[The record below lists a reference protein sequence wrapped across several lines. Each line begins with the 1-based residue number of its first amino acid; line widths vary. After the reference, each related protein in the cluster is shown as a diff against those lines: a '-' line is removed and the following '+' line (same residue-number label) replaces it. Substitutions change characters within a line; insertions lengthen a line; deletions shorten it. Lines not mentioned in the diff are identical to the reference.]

1 MKLKKVLLSLGMA
14 ITIFASCI
22 QVSAVNI
29 VQVPAD
35 EIDGVYNQS
44 VDSNQWTSWPKGPH
58 IYSEAGIVMDA
69 DSGAILYA
77 KNIDNPHYPASI
89 TKILTGLVAIENNE
103 LTKMVTVTPDDYNFL
118 KIGDNHIGLKKDE
131 QITMNDALHG
141 TLLASGNEVAHA
153 VASNTEGGYEN
164 FIKLMN
170 EKAKELGCQN
180 SNFVNSHGLHD
191 DEHYTSA
198 RDMALIGSACFQ
210 NEDFMR
216 ITGTREYT
224 IPTTN
229 ITNETRTIA
238 QHHKMMFSWRSQYYE
253 YCVGGKTGYTDK
265 ALNTLVTLASKDGMN
280 LVAVVLRTHGTGNT
294 YNDTRAMLDYAF
306 ENFSKVAV
314 TEDMVEVS
322 GFKSIDPDA
331 HVTLP
336 SGITFDELDC
346 SVDNPTDLG
355 DKSGKLIYTY
365 EGQAVG
371 EVEFTIT
378 DEYYNKIHK
387 IEEVKDKDKA
397 DKKKADKGAVI
408 GIVIKIVFGVLG
420 VVLVL
425 FLLLLCY
432 VAYKRH
438 QIRKRRKARRM
449 KRQREIE
456 YRRYLERMQDNDK
469 NWYD

>member
-1 MKLKKVLLSLGMA
+1 MKFKKVILSLGMA
-14 ITIFASCI
+14 LTFLASS
-22 QVSAVNI
+22 VNVHAVNV
-29 VQVPAD
+29 VQVPAE

-44 VDSNQWTSWPKGPH
+44 VDSNQLEGWAQGPQ

-77 KNIDNPHYPASI
+77 KNIDAPHYPASI
-89 TKILTGLVAIENNE
+89 TKILTGLVALEHNE
-103 LTKMVTVTPDDYNFL
+103 LTDVVTITPEDYNFL
-118 KIGDNHIGLKKDE
+118 KRGDNHIGLKNEE
-131 QITMNDALHG
+131 QITMEHALHG

-153 VASNTEGGYEN
+153 VASNTEGGYDN

-170 EKAKELGCQN
+170 EKAKELGCTN

-198 RDMALIGSACFQ
+198 RDMALIGSAAFQ
-210 NEDFMR
+210 NADFMK
-216 ITGTREYT
+216 ITGTLEYT

-238 QHHKMMFSWRSQYYE
+238 QHHKMLFSWRSQYYE

-306 ENFSKVAV
+306 ENFNKVSV
-314 TEDMVEVS
+314 TEDMVDAS
-322 GFKSIDPDA
+322 GLKAIDPEGY
-331 HVTLP
+331 VMLP
-336 SGITFDELDC
+336 AGITFDQLKCTVE
-346 SVDNPTDLG
+346 NPTKLG
-355 DKSGKLIYTY
+355 DKSGKLVYTY
-365 EGQAVG
+365 EGQVVG
-371 EVEFTIT
+371 EVATTIT
-378 DEYYNKIHK
+378 DEFYNQLHGIQETEDTKG
-387 IEEVKDKDKA
+387 
-397 DKKKADKGAVI
+397 KKKADKGAVL
-408 GIVIKIVFGVLG
+408 GIIIKVVFGIFG

-432 VAYKRH
+432 VSYRRR

-449 KRQREIE
+449 KMKR
-456 YRRYLERMQDNDK
+456 K
-469 NWYD
+469 P

>member
-1 MKLKKVLLSLGMA
+1 MKLKKVMLSLGMA
-14 ITIFASCI
+14 VVCLATSITAN
-22 QVSAVNI
+22 AVNV
-29 VQVPAD
+29 VQVPAE
-35 EIDGVYNQS
+35 EIDSVYNQS
-44 VDSNQWTSWPKGPH
+44 VDSNQLEGWAKGPQ

-89 TKILTGLVAIENNE
+89 TKMLTGLVALENNE
-103 LTKMVTVTPDDYNFL
+103 LTAPVTVTPDDYNFL
-118 KIGDNHIGLKKDE
+118 KSGDNHIGLKNGE
-131 QITMNDALHG
+131 TITMEDALHG

-153 VASNTEGGYEN
+153 VASNTEGGYDN

-170 EKAKELGCQN
+170 EKAKELGCMN

-198 RDMALIGSACFQ
+198 RDMALIGAAAFQ
-210 NEDFMR
+210 NADFMR

-229 ITNETRTIA
+229 VTNETRTIA
-238 QHHKMMFSWRSQYYE
+238 QHHKMLFSWRSQYYE

-265 ALNTLVTLASKDGMN
+265 ALNTLVTLASKDGVN
-280 LVAVVLRTHGTGNT
+280 LVAVVLRTHGSGNT

-306 ENFSKVAV
+306 ENFTKVPV
-314 TEDMVEVS
+314 YEDMVEVS
-322 GFKSIDPDA
+322 GFKAIDKDGY
-331 HVTLP
+331 VMLP
-336 SGITFDELDC
+336 VGITFDQLEC
-346 SVDNPTDLG
+346 TVENPTDLG

-371 EVEFTIT
+371 EVEFTVT
-378 DEYYNKIHK
+378 DEFYNELHG
-387 IEEVKDKDKA
+387 IEDVKDKDKT
-397 DKKKADKGAVI
+397 DKKKADKGAVL
-408 GIVIKIVFGVLG
+408 GIIIKIVFGILG

-432 VAYKRH
+432 VAYRRR

-449 KRQREIE
+449 KRKRELE
-456 YRRYLERMQDNDK
+456 YQRYLERMRDRDM
-469 NWYD
+469 D

>member
-1 MKLKKVLLSLGMA
+1 MNLKKVILSLGMVVA
-14 ITIFASCI
+14 VFTSCM
-22 QVSAVNI
+22 QVGAVNI
-29 VQVPAD
+29 VQVPAE
-35 EIDGVYNQS
+35 EIEGVYNQS

-103 LTKMVTVTPDDYNFL
+103 LTKMITVTPEDYNFL
-118 KIGDNHIGLKKDE
+118 KRGDNHIGLKNEE
-131 QITMNDALHG
+131 QITMEDALHG

-153 VASNTEGGYEN
+153 VASNTEGGYDH

-170 EKAKELGCQN
+170 DKAQELGCQN

-210 NEDFMR
+210 NADFMR
-216 ITGTREYT
+216 ITGTLEYT

-229 ITNETRTIA
+229 VTNETRTIA

-306 ENFSKVAV
+306 ENFSKVSV
-314 TEDMVEVS
+314 TKDMVEVS
-322 GFKSIDPDA
+322 GFKSIDKDA

-336 SGITFDELDC
+336 SGITFDQLEC
-346 SVDNPTDLG
+346 AVENPTDLG
-355 DKSGKLIYTY
+355 DKTGKLIYTY
-365 EGQAVG
+365 EGYDVG
-371 EVEFTIT
+371 EVEFSIT
-378 DEYYNKIHK
+378 DEYYNKLHG
-387 IEEVKDKDKA
+387 IEEVKENDEDGE
-397 DKKKADKGAVI
+397 KKADKGQVI
-408 GIVIKIVFGVLG
+408 GIIIKVVFGILG
-420 VVLVL
+420 VLLVL

-432 VAYKRH
+432 VAYKRY
-438 QIRKRRKARRM
+438 QIRKRRKMRRM
-449 KRQREIE
+449 KRKRELE
-456 YRRYLERMQDNDK
+456 YQRYLERMQDRD
-469 NWYD
+469 

>member
-1 MKLKKVLLSLGMA
+1 MKFRKVILSFTMA
-14 ITIFASCI
+14 IVVFASCM
-22 QVSAVNI
+22 QVGAVNI

-44 VDSNQWTSWPKGPH
+44 VDSNQWTSWPKGPQ

-89 TKILTGLVAIENNE
+89 TKMLTGLVALENNE
-103 LTKMVTVTPDDYNFL
+103 LTDIVTITPDDYNFL
-118 KIGDNHIGLKKDE
+118 KRGDNHIGLKNDE
-131 QITMNDALHG
+131 QITMEDALHG

-153 VASNTEGGYEN
+153 VASNTEGGYDN

-170 EKAKELGCQN
+170 EKAKALGCQN

-198 RDMALIGSACFQ
+198 RDMALIASACFQ
-210 NEDFMR
+210 NADFMR
-216 ITGTREYT
+216 ITGTKEYT

-229 ITNETRTIA
+229 VTDETRAIA
-238 QHHKMMFSWRSQYYE
+238 QHHKMMFSWKSQYYE

-280 LVAVVLRTHGTGNT
+280 LVAVVLRTHGSGNT

-306 ENFSKVAV
+306 ENFSKIPV
-314 TEDMVEVS
+314 TEDMVEVRGLES
-322 GFKSIDPDA
+322 VDADA

-336 SGITFDELDC
+336 SGITLEQLEHT
-346 SVDNPTDLG
+346 VENPAALG

-365 EGQAVG
+365 EGQPVG
-371 EVEFTIT
+371 EVEFSIT
-378 DEYYNKIHK
+378 DEFYNEIHG
-387 IEEVKDKDKA
+387 IEDEKPI
-397 DKKKADKGAVI
+397 KKEKESSSILLIILTVVL
-408 GIVIKIVFGVLG
+408 IVIIVIA
-420 VVLVL
+420 VL
-425 FLLLLCY
+425 FLLLLVY
-432 VAYKRH
+432 VSYRRK
-438 QIRKRRKARRM
+438 QLKKKRRARR
-449 KRQREIE
+449 RQE
-456 YRRYLERMQDNDK
+456 YQEYLRKMQQED
-469 NWYD
+469 

>member
-1 MKLKKVLLSLGMA
+1 MKLKKIVMILSATL
-14 ITIFASCI
+14 IFSANAM
-22 QVSAVNI
+22 QTYAVNV
-29 VQVPAD
+29 VQVPAT
-35 EIDGVYNQS
+35 EIDSVYNQS
-44 VDSNQWTSWPKGPH
+44 VDSNQLNGWTKGPN

-77 KNIDNPHYPASI
+77 KNIDAPHYPASI
-89 TKILTGLVAIENNE
+89 TKVLTGLVALEHNE
-103 LTKMVTVTPDDYNFL
+103 LTDIVTITPEDYNFL
-118 KIGDNHIGLKKDE
+118 KKGDNHIGLKNKE
-131 QITMNDALHG
+131 QITMEDALHG

-153 VASNTEGGYEN
+153 VASNTEGGYDN

-170 EKAKELGCQN
+170 EKAKELGCMN

-191 DEHYTSA
+191 DNHYTSA
-198 RDMALIGSACFQ
+198 RDMALIAMAAFH
-210 NEDFMR
+210 NTEFMR
-216 ITGTREYT
+216 ITGTKLYT

-229 ITNETRTIA
+229 ITNETRSFEN
-238 QHHKMMFSWRSQYYE
+238 HHRMLFQGRTQYYE

-294 YNDTRAMLDYAF
+294 YNDTRTMLDYAF

-322 GFKSIDPDA
+322 GFKSIDADA

-336 SGITFDELDC
+336 SGITFDQLDC
-346 SVDNPTDLG
+346 AVENPTALG

-365 EGQAVG
+365 EGQVVG
-371 EVEFTIT
+371 EVEFTVT
-378 DEYYNKIHK
+378 DEFYNELHG
-387 IEEVKDKDKA
+387 IEDVKDKDKA
-397 DKKKADKGAVI
+397 DKKKADKGAVL
-408 GIVIKIVFGVLG
+408 GIIIKIVFGILG

-432 VAYKRH
+432 VAYRRR

-449 KRQREIE
+449 KRKRELE
-456 YRRYLERMQDNDK
+456 YQRYLERMQDRD
-469 NWYD
+469 